1 MGSMLDVCIFI
12 IYIYHI
18 IYIIYNI
25 YISHCANIY
34 DIAMDNIPFMDDLPI
49 EHGDFPQL
57 CYVDS
62 GVR

>member
-12 IYIYHI
+12 IYIYISHI
-18 IYIIYNI
+18 YI
-25 YISHCANIY
+25 YISHCGNIY
-34 DIAMDNIPFMDDLPI
+34 DIAMDNSPFMDDLPI